1 MYKFPRGWR
10 WLLSGRLP
18 RVDFLVTV
26 ATVTSDDLAEVPP
39 SEFAPSVLLT
49 QVPLHTHTHTQ
60 PHKGVYSKQWTS
72 YEADEADTA
81 QDIYFL
87 LLEFYFLVTGTYF
100 THSPLNT

>member
-1 MYKFPRGWR
+1 MYKFPRGRR

-49 QVPLHTHTHTQ
+49 QVPLHTHTPNHTR
-60 PHKGVYSKQWTS
+60 
-72 YEADEADTA
+72 
-81 QDIYFL
+81 
-87 LLEFYFLVTGTYF
+87 EFIVNSELHMKRMRPTRRKIFIFFY
-100 THSPLNT
+100 LNSTF